1 MTRILFFIA
10 VAGSAMP
17 VYAAELPSGHD
28 CKREWIQ
35 ACVGSDQDKY
45 RDWKPPPM
53 HTIEQQIEIMKRSRH
68 VCEFDNRG
76 ECAEWPKE
84 LLHRSGEQYNAQ
96 GHLDSGGTVNFE

>member
-17 VYAAELPSGHD
+17 VYAMD

-45 RDWKPPPM
+45 RDWKPPKIY
-53 HTIEQQIEIMKRSRH
+53 TIEQQIEIMKNNRH

-84 LLHRSGEQYNAQ
+84 IRAGEVYDRQLHDG
-96 GHLDSGGTVNFE
+96 GDGTVNME

>member
-1 MTRILFFIA
+1 MTRALFFIA

-17 VYAAELPSGHD
+17 VYAAELPAGHD
-28 CKREWIQ
+28 CKKEWVQ

-45 RDWKPPPM
+45 RDWKPPKM
-53 HTIEQQIEIMKRSRH
+53 YTVEQQIEIMKNNRH

-84 LLHRSGEQYNAQ
+84 IRAGSVYDRQMHDG
-96 GHLDSGGTVNFE
+96 GDGTVNME

>member
-1 MTRILFFIA
+1 MFFIA
-10 VAGSAMP
+10 VAGAAMP
-17 VYAAELPSGHD
+17 VWAGELPAGHD

-35 ACVGSDQDKY
+35 ACVGSNQDKY
-45 RDWKPPPM
+45 RDWKPPKM
-53 HTIEQQIEIMKRSRH
+53 YTVEQQIEIMKKNRH
-68 VCEFDNRG
+68 VCEFSNEG